1 MEIGVP
7 SLDDIKGVS
16 KGLHCHAMRN
26 VRCRL
31 VFCLRLD
38 HLPGQPCERR
48 IFSSRPDSIYH
59 SPERRQCLSSI
70 KTDRLLHSFSLQ
82 IVWMHLISP
91 SCRSTSC
98 ERRHFHCYECLSA
111 FLRLS
116 YLTNCFRIT
125 LKFLS
130 IRKKICTNNPKSTTE
145 SGGLNVERMTLR
157 YWIVYIPSS

>member
-1 MEIGVP
+1 VP

-16 KGLHCHAMRN
+16 KGLNCHAIRN
-26 VRCRL
+26 VRSRL

-48 IFSSRPDSIYH
+48 IFSSHPDSIYH

-70 KTDRLLHSFSLQ
+70 RTNHLLHSFSLQ
-82 IVWMHLISP
+82 IVRMHLISP

-116 YLTNCFRIT
+116 YLTDCFRAA
-125 LKFLS
+125 LKCLS
-130 IRKKICTNNPKSTTE
+130 IRKQICTNNPKSTTE
-145 SGGLNVERMTLR
+145 SGGLNVERMGLR
-157 YWIVYIPSS
+157 YCRDSITSS